1 LLTRRS
7 VLISRQQT
15 DVESAPESYNPKGY
29 PCIKR
34 DSMTEP
40 SDLPADLLTAE
51 PTGQRPRASRARQ
64 RQHLIDAC
72 ISALHV
78 HGPSNTTVEKV
89 VAIAGMSPG
98 IVRFYFASKAAMLV
112 ASLEYLS
119 REFEEQLLLPVA
131 ALKDTPVLALT
142 RLVELYLGPEL
153 ASTRKVSVWYSF
165 WGEASSR
172 QEYYD
177 ICGKRDAR
185 FEALVDALIKALI
198 ADTRSAQLDA
208 DGIALGLIG
217 VLEILWQGYA
227 FQSEQAIDRAAA
239 KRRCMAYLNSVF
251 PGQFGLSAR
260 SQVTHSALPASAY
273 SNAALFALE
282 RSELYAHA
290 SHCVGLHSDIPTP
303 GDYLTLDAPLIRAL
317 VLRDTNGMLKAYA
330 NHCAVRPHALVM
342 APRGRL
348 TDHTLLCPS
357 HGHVH
362 ALNTDPSL
370 PNVTALQPL
379 TLSVVGGLLFVCNS
393 EGAPPLAGAA
403 LAASTREWTALPSMP
418 DVDLAADWK
427 ILVEGW
433 LASAAWSADLKSAMA
448 AMTVSTVLDS
458 TRSRLECN
466 SFSAKRR
473 QSLVKHLEPT
483 ETYCSF
489 IAPNQLIEL
498 LPAGLNITQ
507 LLPVGPGRCRVR
519 TRLYG
524 PATPT
529 RYERAVAY
537 LNRRLHKQQLAQVEA
552 LAESIQQGLEAG
564 LGADSYPRWS
574 APLTAFHHMINT
586 LITGSR
592 RPFGETP

>member
-1 LLTRRS
+1 
-7 VLISRQQT
+7 
-15 DVESAPESYNPKGY
+15 
-29 PCIKR
+29 
-34 DSMTEP
+34 MTEP
-40 SDLPADLLTAE
+40 LDLPADLLTAE
-51 PTGQRPRASRARQ
+51 STGQRPRAAHARQ

-112 ASLEYLS
+112 ASLEHLS

-131 ALKDTPVLALT
+131 ALKHTPVLALT

-185 FEALVDALIKALI
+185 FEALVGELIKALI
-198 ADTRSAQLDA
+198 VDTRSVHLDA
-208 DGIALGLIG
+208 DGIALGFIG

-251 PGQFGLSAR
+251 PDQFGLSAR
-260 SQVTHSALPASAY
+260 SQATHSALPASAY

-290 SHCVGLHSDIPTP
+290 SHCVGLNSDIPSA
-303 GDYLTLDAPLIRAL
+303 GDYLTLDAPMTRAL
-317 VLRDTNGMLKAYA
+317 VLRDANGALHAYA
-330 NHCAVRPHALVM
+330 NHCAVRPHALVT
-342 APRGRL
+342 ARHGKL

-357 HGHVH
+357 HGHAH
-362 ALNTDPSL
+362 TLATDPRL
-370 PNVTALQPL
+370 PNATVLRPL
-379 TLSVVGGLLFVCNS
+379 MLNVVGGLLLVSSS
-393 EGAPPLAGAA
+393 EQAPPLAGAA
-403 LAASTREWTALPSMP
+403 LAAASREWTLLPAIP
-418 DVDLAADWK
+418 DVEIAADWK
-427 ILVEGW
+427 VLVEGW
-433 LASAAWSADLKSAMA
+433 LANDEWSADPRSAMA
-448 AMTVSTVLDS
+448 AMTVNTVLDS
-458 TRSRLECN
+458 TSSRMQLR

-473 QSLVKHLEPT
+473 ESLVKHLEPS

-498 LPAGLNITQ
+498 MPAGLSITQ
-507 LLPVGPGRCRVR
+507 LLPVAPGRCRVR
-519 TRLYG
+519 TWLYR
-524 PATPT
+524 PTTPT
-529 RYERAVAY
+529 RYDRALAY
-537 LNRRLHKQQLAQVEA
+537 LNRRLQRQQLAHDGA

-564 LGADSYPRWS
+564 LGAASAYSRSS
-574 APLTAFHHMINT
+574 APLMAFHHMIST